1 MELLQLRYFCHA
13 AETESFTVTAK
24 HFCVPPSDISQ
35 SIKRLEKELGVSLFD
50 RSANRIRLNSQ
61 GRLFQ
66 KDASTALAALEHGV
80 QALQE
85 QGKKLRIKV
94 QVSRRLVMKAAEQ
107 FQAEH
112 PGIDILLTHREQ
124 EDFDLCI
131 TAEPAKKHTV
141 TLLTEPLL
149 LAVADTSP
157 LSGKE
162 QITAEDLANVPF
174 ITMAKGNNLYDL
186 TCQVCSSMGFMPHIA
201 IQGDDPMY
209 IRQCVE
215 LGLGVAI
222 VPAVSWKGQF
232 SCNVKL
238 KNLSVP
244 PRTIYL
250 QCRPDPSE
258 AAKDF
263 AALLI
268 RLCDAE
274 TSVKKDL

>member
-13 AETESFTVTAK
+13 AGTESFTVTAK

-35 SIKRLEKELGVSLFD
+35 SIKRLEKELGVSLFE
-50 RSANRIRLNSQ
+50 RSANRVRLNSQ

-66 KDASTALAALEHGV
+66 KEADAALCALDRGTR
-80 QALQE
+80 QLQE
-85 QGKKLRIKV
+85 QGKKLRINI
-94 QVSRRLVMKAAEQ
+94 QVGRRLVMKAAEQ
-107 FQAEH
+107 FQTEH
-112 PGIDILLTHREQ
+112 PDIDILLTHREQ

-131 TAEPAKKHTV
+131 TAEPTENNPSV
-141 TLLTEPLL
+141 LLTEELL
-149 LAVADTSP
+149 LAVADTSA
-157 LSGKE
+157 LAHKT
-162 QITAEDLANVPF
+162 QITADDLANVPF
-174 ITMAKGNNLYDL
+174 ITMSKGNNLYDL
-186 TCQVCSSMGFMPHIA
+186 TCQVCHSMGFMPRIA

-222 VPAVSWKGQF
+222 VPAISWKGQF
-232 SCNVKL
+232 SSNVKL
-238 KNLSVP
+238 KTLAVP

-250 QCRPDPSE
+250 LNRPEPST

-263 AALLI
+263 AALLTQ
-268 RLCDAE
+268 LCAEE

>member
-13 AETESFTVTAK
+13 AETESFTATAK

-66 KDASTALAALEHGV
+66 KEAATALAALDRGT
-80 QALQE
+80 QQLRE
-85 QGKKLRIKV
+85 QGRKLRIKV
-94 QVSRRLVMKAAEQ
+94 QVGRRLVMQAAEQ

-112 PGIDILLTHREQ
+112 PDIDILLTHREQ
-124 EDFDLCI
+124 EEFDLCI
-131 TAEPAKKHTV
+131 TAEPEEHNASI
-141 TLLTEPLL
+141 LLREELM
-149 LAVADTSP
+149 LAVADTSA
-157 LSGKE
+157 LASKA
-162 QITAEDLANVPF
+162 QITADDLVNVPF
-174 ITMAKGNNLYDL
+174 VTMSKGNNLYDL
-186 TCQVCSSMGFMPHIA
+186 TFQVCHSIGLMPRIA

-232 SCNVKL
+232 SSNVKL
-238 KNLSVP
+238 RNLDVP
-244 PRTIYL
+244 LRTIYL
-250 QCRPDPSE
+250 QSRPNPSP

-263 AALLI
+263 AALLT
-268 RLCDAE
+268 RLCTEE
-274 TSVKKDL
+274 TSAKKDL